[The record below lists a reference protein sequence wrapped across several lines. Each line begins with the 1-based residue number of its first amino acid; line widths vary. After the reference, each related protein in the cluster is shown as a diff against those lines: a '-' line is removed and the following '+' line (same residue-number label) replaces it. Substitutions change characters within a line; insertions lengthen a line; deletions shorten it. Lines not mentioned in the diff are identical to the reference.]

1 LLEPSRA
8 RRPPLRSGVHRFP
21 SDNFRPVAQVAGF
34 EEIGLAGLEARCPA
48 DKTNQ
53 MTENLMA
60 EETVVPEAERVG
72 KTIDHDAYSD
82 LVRRLSQQ
90 SVMKHFDAY
99 ADIEWDDPGFRI
111 DPDDPRWE
119 LEPDDVLGATE
130 WYRSQPAEIRSRMG
144 LRMLANF
151 MKIGVL
157 FEYVLKRGLLDFA
170 IRLPTG
176 SQEFRY
182 CYHETIEEA
191 QHALMF
197 QEFINRT
204 GFKLP
209 GLSGLERR
217 GADFVVK
224 YARKFPELFFVFVLA
239 GEDPIDYVQRQMLRR
254 SRKHIHPLL
263 RRIMQ
268 AHVIEEARHMSFAR
282 HNLRKRVPELSINRR
297 RRLSVCVPL
306 ILGIMGRVMMQASP
320 QIAREYHIPPEVVNA
335 AYRKNPIHRMRM
347 HGASAKL
354 FGLCDELG
362 LMNRWSV
369 CLWRMMR
376 ILPESEAFI
385 STATE

>member
-1 LLEPSRA
+1 
-8 RRPPLRSGVHRFP
+8 
-21 SDNFRPVAQVAGF
+21 VAWF
-34 EEIGLAGLEARCPA
+34 EEIGLAGLEARSPA

-53 MTENLMA
+53 MTENLVA
-60 EETVVPEAERVG
+60 EESVVPEAERVG
-72 KTIDHDAYSD
+72 KTIDHEAYFD

-130 WYRSQPAEIRSRMG
+130 WYRSQPAEIRSRIG

-239 GEDPIDYVQRQMLRR
+239 GEDPIDYVQRQMLRKN
-254 SRKHIHPLL
+254 RKHIHPLL

-268 AHVIEEARHMSFAR
+268 AHVTEEARHMSFAR
-282 HNLRKRVPELSINRR
+282 HNLRKRVPQLSINRR

-335 AYRKNPIHRMRM
+335 AYRKNPIHRTRM
-347 HGASAKL
+347 HEASTKL
-354 FGLCDELG
+354 FGLCGELG

-385 STATE
+385 FTATE